1 MQECILVVKAT
12 ILDWFVY
19 DHIVNKV
26 IILTK
31 VAMVLIVTLLL
42 AGRHA
47 LWVLIWHIW
56 DEGAEK
62 RNNFDIFLF
71 FLKNISVVVAF
82 CHIVGGHAG
91 SRQPVPDQDK
101 Q

>member
-1 MQECILVVKAT
+1 
-12 ILDWFVY
+12 
-19 DHIVNKV
+19 
-26 IILTK
+26 
-31 VAMVLIVTLLL
+31 MVLIVTLLL

-56 DEGAEK
+56 DEGAGKKEK
-62 RNNFDIFLF
+62 DRYFSF
-71 FLKNISVVVAF
+71 FLENMVVAF
-82 CHIVGGHAG
+82 CHIAGGHAG